1 MLPTKSTLLASP
13 AAVIWSHTRG
23 LQQVISVMESPSSTS
38 PALSISSSRRQLQR
52 PVLKV
57 VTH

>member
-23 LQQVISVMESPSSTS
+23 LQQVISVIESPSSTFRKYQFRVPDVNYDDQS
-38 PALSISSSRRQLQR
+38 
-52 PVLKV
+52 
-57 VTH
+57 